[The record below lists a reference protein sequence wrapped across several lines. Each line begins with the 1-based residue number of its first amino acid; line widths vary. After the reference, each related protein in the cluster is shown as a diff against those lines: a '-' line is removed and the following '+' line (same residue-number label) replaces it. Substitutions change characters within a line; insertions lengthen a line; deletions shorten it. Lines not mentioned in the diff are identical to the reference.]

1 MHPSSNHNTH
11 SHVVKFALSTGRV
24 CFVLA
29 LALIMVGCSVGIPA
43 ALRAVTGPGKV
54 AAVDFAVLS
63 ATPKPGEA
71 VTCTT
76 STITQTLCSAK
87 AKGDVAV
94 AAAAAGY
101 SDSLSAYNALLLV
114 PCDKVLTGNL
124 DGVTLAPGVYCF
136 ENSAALKGQLTL
148 NGPANG
154 MWVFKIGTKS
164 GTGDLT
170 ATNFTVVMSGGGQA
184 CNVSWWVA
192 QSVTLTDSIFLGT
205 ILAGKAITITGGTYN
220 GYTFAKVAVTLT
232 DVTVTTCKIAVIG
245 VGGSGGTGGTVNLKS
260 KCNQGVG
267 NGPEGCDPGNSNH
280 GDPANSNDENG
291 GTPGNPGRKGGK

>member
-1 MHPSSNHNTH
+1 MNPSSKHNNH
-11 SHVVKFALSTGRV
+11 SHVAKLAYSIGRV
-24 CFVLA
+24 CFALA
-29 LALIMVGCSVGIPA
+29 LALIMVGCSVGLPFA
-43 ALRAVTGPGKV
+43 PVAVSVPGKIS
-54 AAVDFAVLS
+54 AVDFAALS

-71 VTCTT
+71 VSCITT
-76 STITQTLCSAK
+76 TTTQTLCSAK
-87 AKGDVAV
+87 STGDV
-94 AAAAAGY
+94 AAAAAY
-101 SDSLSAYNALLLV
+101 SDSLNAYNALLLV
-114 PCDKVLTGNL
+114 PCDKVLTGTQ

-136 ENSAALKGQLTL
+136 EKSATLTGKLTL

-154 MWVFKIGTKS
+154 IWVFKIGTKS

-192 QSVTLTDSIFLGT
+192 QSVTLTDSVFLGT

-220 GYTFAKVAVTLT
+220 GYTFARAAVTLT

-245 VGGSGGTGGTVNLKS
+245 VGGGTGGTVNLKS

-267 NGPEGCDPGNSNH
+267 NGPEGCDPGNSNQ

-291 GTPGNPGRKGGK
+291 GTPGNPGKKNGK

>member
-1 MHPSSNHNTH
+1 MNPSSNHNTH
-11 SHVVKFALSTGRV
+11 NYVVKLAYSTGRV

-29 LALIMVGCSVGIPA
+29 LALIMAGCSVG
-43 ALRAVTGPGKV
+43 LRFAPLAITGPGKI
-54 AAVDFAVLS
+54 AAVNFAVLS

-76 STITQTLCSAK
+76 TTITQTLCSAK
-87 AKGDVAV
+87 AQGDVAVV
-94 AAAAAGY
+94 AAAAAY
-101 SDSLSAYNALLLV
+101 RDSLSAYNALLLV
-114 PCDKVLTGNL
+114 KCDRVLTGNL

-136 ENSAALKGQLTL
+136 ESSATLTGKLTL

-154 MWVFKIGTKS
+154 IWVFKIGSKDNK
-164 GTGDLT
+164 GDLT
-170 ATNFTVVMSGGGQA
+170 ATNFTVVMTGGGQA

-192 QSVTLTDSIFLGT
+192 EAVTLTDSTFVGT

-220 GYTFAKVAVTLT
+220 GYTFAKAAVTLT
-232 DVTVTTCKIAVIG
+232 DVTVTTCKIAVVG
-245 VGGSGGTGGTVNLKS
+245 VGGAGGSAVNLKS

-267 NGPEGCDPGNSNH
+267 NGPEGCDPGNSDH

>member
-1 MHPSSNHNTH
+1 MH
-11 SHVVKFALSTGRV
+11 SHVVKLALSTGRV

-29 LALIMVGCSVGIPA
+29 LALIMAGCSAIIPVA
-43 ALRAVTGPGKV
+43 PLAVSGPGKI
-54 AAVDFAVLS
+54 AAVNFAVLS

-71 VTCTT
+71 VTCIT

-87 AKGDVAV
+87 EKGDVAV
-94 AAAAAGY
+94 AAAATAY

-136 ENSAALKGQLTL
+136 EKTATLTGQLTL
-148 NGPANG
+148 DGPADG
-154 MWVFKIGTKS
+154 IWVFKIGSKGGAS
-164 GTGDLT
+164 DLV
-170 ATNFTVVMSGGGQA
+170 ATNFTVVMTGGGQA

-192 QSVTLTDSIFLGT
+192 ESVTLTDSIFVGT

-220 GYTFAKVAVTLT
+220 GYTFAKAAVTLT
-232 DVTVTTCKIAVIG
+232 DVAVTTCKVAVVG
-245 VGGSGGTGGTVNLKS
+245 AGGAGGSPVNLKS
-260 KCNQGVG
+260 ACNQGVG

>member
-1 MHPSSNHNTH
+1 MNISSNHNPH
-11 SHVVKFALSTGRV
+11 SHVVKLALSTGQV

-29 LALIMVGCSVGIPA
+29 LALIMAGCSGGFPFAPV
-43 ALRAVTGPGKV
+43 AVTGPGKI
-54 AAVDFAVLS
+54 AAVNFAALS

-87 AKGDVAV
+87 EKGDVAV
-94 AAAAAGY
+94 AAAATAY

-136 ENSAALKGQLTL
+136 EKTATLTGQLTL
-148 NGPANG
+148 DGPADG
-154 MWVFKIGTKS
+154 IWVFKIGSKGGAS
-164 GTGDLT
+164 DLV
-170 ATNFTVVMSGGGQA
+170 ATNFTVVMAGGGQA

-192 QSVTLTDSIFLGT
+192 ELVTLTDSIFVGT

-220 GYTFAKVAVTLT
+220 GYTFAKAAVTLT
-232 DVTVTTCKIAVIG
+232 DVAVTTCKVAVVG
-245 VGGSGGTGGTVNLKS
+245 AGGSSVNLKS
-260 KCNQGVG
+260 ACNQGVG

-291 GTPGNPGRKGGK
+291 GTPGNPGKKNSK

>member
-1 MHPSSNHNTH
+1 MNTSSNHNTH
-11 SHVVKFALSTGRV
+11 RHVVKLAFSTGRV

-29 LALIMVGCSVGIPA
+29 LALIMVGCSVGLPVA
-43 ALRAVTGPGKV
+43 PLAVTGPGKIS
-54 AAVDFAVLS
+54 AADFAVLS

-76 STITQTLCSAK
+76 TTITQTLCSVK
-87 AKGDVAV
+87 ATGAV
-94 AAAAAGY
+94 AAAASATAY
-101 SDSLSAYNALLLV
+101 SDSLSAYNALLRV
-114 PCDKVLTGNL
+114 PCDRVLTGNL

-136 ENSAALKGQLTL
+136 ENSATLTGKLTL

-154 MWVFKIGTKS
+154 IWVFKIGSKS

-170 ATNFTVVMSGGGQA
+170 ATNFTVLMTGGGQA

-192 QSVTLTDSIFLGT
+192 EAVTLTDSTFVGT
-205 ILAGKAITITGGTYN
+205 ILAGKTITITGGTYN
-220 GYTFAKVAVTLT
+220 GYTFAKAVVTLT
-232 DVTVTTCKIAVIG
+232 DVTVTTCKIAVVG
-245 VGGSGGTGGTVNLKS
+245 VGGSPVNLKS

-267 NGPEGCDPGNSNH
+267 NGPEGCDPGNSDH